1 MTDYL
6 KLSLL
11 FLFPAFFII
20 YFFSTIFNS
29 FLNFSFLGFSLQE
42 IVGVLIVPLIIEVP
56 QTLVKGIFLPIHALL
71 YKKFGRNAEE
81 QSLAAEVKGYPK
93 VSIIVPAHNEGEYI
107 QSTLESLLEDTYPNK
122 EIIVVDD
129 GSTDDTYLK
138 AVQYTNRPEVM
149 VLRRERASGRKA
161 KALNYGLL
169 FASGEILVAV
179 DGDTIIER
187 GSIRRIVE
195 PLLTNPEVVGV
206 AGNVRVLNKGNIL
219 TRLQAYE
226 YVVSMEMGRRWQGIV
241 SGILVIPGAFG
252 AFRREIVES
261 LGRMHADT
269 VTEDFDLT
277 LMLQK
282 VKGKLVFAPS
292 AIAWTHVPET
302 WGSWIRQRFRWASG
316 QAQVYRKHLNIFF
329 RRRFGIFGSIVAPNN
344 VFMDMVALFIRLA
357 WLATISLVHF
367 TSASYIIRLSALI
380 LSFYL
385 MLESCSIISATL
397 LSPRKEDIKNAFLAP
412 VMVVFYRP
420 FHSIIRLAAYLSVAM
435 RKKLHW

>member
-1 MTDYL
+1 VTDYL

-206 AGNVRVLNKGNIL
+206 AGNVRVLNKGNVL

-302 WGSWIRQRFRWASG
+302 WGSWIRPGGTTCCA
-316 QAQVYRKHLNIFF
+316 
-329 RRRFGIFGSIVAPNN
+329 GSIQDRPAFSCRLYHDPSGVCGN
-344 VFMDMVALFIRLA
+344 IR
-357 WLATISLVHF
+357 
-367 TSASYIIRLSALI
+367 
-380 LSFYL
+380 
-385 MLESCSIISATL
+385 
-397 LSPRKEDIKNAFLAP
+397 D
-412 VMVVFYRP
+412 RP
-420 FHSIIRLAAYLSVAM
+420 CCAGGA
-435 RKKLHW
+435 